1 MEKFFKLKE
10 NGTDVKTE
18 IIAGIT
24 TFMTMAYILAVNP
37 NILSAAGMDRGAV
50 FTATAIASFLGTAL
64 MALFANYPFALAPGM
79 GLNAYFAYTVVL
91 GMGYSWQTALTAVFV
106 EGIIF
111 IALSVTNVREAIF
124 NAVPRNLKSAVSVGI
139 GLFIAFIGL
148 QNAKIVIGG
157 ATLVELFSLGGYN
170 KVHGVEGVIATGNDA
185 GITVIIA
192 IIGVLITAFLVVKE
206 VKGNILLG
214 ILATWVLGIIAQV
227 TGLYVPNPALGFL
240 SVLPDF
246 SK

>member
-50 FTATAIASFLGTAL
+50 FTATAIASFVGTLL

-91 GMGYSWQTALTAVFV
+91 KTRG
-106 EGIIF
+106 
-111 IALSVTNVREAIF
+111 
-124 NAVPRNLKSAVSVGI
+124 LK
-139 GLFIAFIGL
+139 
-148 QNAKIVIGG
+148 
-157 ATLVELFSLGGYN
+157 
-170 KVHGVEGVIATGNDA
+170 GV
-185 GITVIIA
+185 
-192 IIGVLITAFLVVKE
+192 
-206 VKGNILLG
+206 
-214 ILATWVLGIIAQV
+214 
-227 TGLYVPNPALGFL
+227 
-240 SVLPDF
+240 
-246 SK
+246 